1 MKRAII
7 SQNRQIDQVFLDEG
21 DSQTIFNQT

>member
-7 SQNRQIDQVFLDEG
+7 SQNRQLDQVFLDKEY
-21 DSQTIFNQT
+21 SQTISHQT

>member
-7 SQNRQIDQVFLDEG
+7 SQNRQLDQVFLDKG
-21 DSQTIFNQT
+21 DPQTISNQT